1 VEVIQIQFSCLI
13 FFFNIFKDQLTFKS
27 KRYQDESRIKFEF
40 YINDLLED
48 RMIACCEHA
57 LINRND
63 KHLFE
68 IQRVVGSKPCQQ
80 YFY

>member
-1 VEVIQIQFSCLI
+1 LI
-13 FFFNIFKDQLTFKS
+13 VLSICQDQLTFKS
-27 KRYQDESRIKFEF
+27 KRYRNESRIKFEF

-63 KHLFE
+63 NRLFQVE
-68 IQRVVGSKPCQQ
+68 RIVGSKPCQQ
-80 YFY
+80 